1 MLTRAG
7 WGALAAAVTAA
18 VLGRVF
24 GILELYVVAGG
35 IAVAVIWAV
44 LTVLRPMPRLAVHR
58 RVAPGSVMV
67 GEAARVDLVIANTGA
82 HRTPV
87 MRLWEPVGGA
97 GAVMHLAPLSSG
109 ERTAAAYRLPT
120 ARRGLVTAGP
130 LRVRRADVLGIASRS
145 TVVPGIAELLVTPH
159 HTPVSMGHHAA
170 AGALGDLVRMKALGQ
185 TGTEFHALRPY
196 VPGDDIRRISWKA
209 SARSTD
215 LIVKDTAPE
224 GLRRCTVVLDLD
236 AAGYSGEAGTQA
248 FERAVSA
255 AASVLTGAVQAGLLT
270 RVVAADVDLRGHD
283 VAAAA
288 LRWLATV
295 EPREHT
301 TAVPALQTTE
311 GLGLL
316 VVVAPSVERPFVAE
330 VRSNASPDDVVVVV
344 ATRHH
349 TTSTGGER
357 HLVVDATD
365 TPDTGDTGSTGAF
378 TASWAALVGDGGIAA
393 RLPDAYRTEP

>member
-7 WGALAAAVTAA
+7 WGALAAAGIAA
-18 VLGRVF
+18 ALGRVF
-24 GILELYVVAGG
+24 GILELYVLAGG
-35 IAVAVIWAV
+35 IAVAVVWAV

-67 GEAARVDLVIANTGA
+67 GEEARVDLVIANSGS

-97 GAVMHLAPLSSG
+97 GAVMHLAPLSAG

-120 ARRGLVTAGP
+120 ARRGLVAAGP
-130 LRVRRADVLGIASRS
+130 LRVRRADVLGIAARS
-145 TVVPGIAELLVTPH
+145 TVVPGNAELLVTPH
-159 HTPVSMGHHAA
+159 HSPVSMGHHAA
-170 AGALGDLVRMKALGQ
+170 AGVLGDLVRMKALGQ

-236 AAGYSGEAGTQA
+236 ASGYTGDEGEAA

-270 RVVAADVDLRGHD
+270 RVVATDVDLRGHD
-283 VAAAA
+283 VAAVA

-295 EPREHT
+295 EPSEHT

-316 VVVAPSVERPFVAE
+316 VVVAPAVDCPFVAE
-330 VRSNASPDDVVVVV
+330 VRGNASPDDVVVVV

-349 TTSTGGER
+349 STSTVGDR
-357 HLVVDATD
+357 RLVVDAT
-365 TPDTGDTGSTGAF
+365 GDGSF
-378 TASWAALVGDGGIAA
+378 TASWAALVGDGGIAS
-393 RLPDAYRTEP
+393 RLPAAYRTEP

>member
-7 WGALAAAVTAA
+7 WGALAAAGTAA

-24 GILELYVVAGG
+24 GILELYVLAGG
-35 IAVAVIWAV
+35 IVVAVVWAV

-58 RVAPGSVMV
+58 RVAPSSVMV
-67 GEAARVDLVIANTGA
+67 GEDARVDLVIANSGN

-97 GAVMHLAPLSSG
+97 GAVMHLAPLNAG

-130 LRVRRADVLGIASRS
+130 LRVRRADVLGIAARS
-145 TVVPGIAELLVTPH
+145 TVVPGSAELLVTPH
-159 HTPVSMGHHAA
+159 HSPVSMGHHAS
-170 AGALGDLVRMKALGQ
+170 AGVLGDLVRMKALGQ
-185 TGTEFHALRPY
+185 TGNEFHALRPY

-236 AAGYSGEAGTQA
+236 ASGYTGDAGDAA

-255 AASVLTGAVQAGLLT
+255 AASVLTGAAQAGLLT
-270 RVVAADVDLRGHD
+270 RMVATDVDLRGHD
-283 VAAAA
+283 VTPVA

-316 VVVAPSVERPFVAE
+316 VVVAPALDSPFVTE
-330 VRSNASPDDVVVVV
+330 VRGNASPDDVVVVI

-349 TTSTGGER
+349 STSTVADR
-357 HLVVDATD
+357 RLVVDATD
-365 TPDTGDTGSTGAF
+365 DAAF
-378 TASWAALVGDGGIAA
+378 TASWNALVGDGGIAS
-393 RLPDAYRTEP
+393 RLPAAYRTEP

>member
-35 IAVAVIWAV
+35 IAVAVVWAV

-67 GEAARVDLVIANTGA
+67 GEAARVDLVIANPGPR
-82 HRTPV
+82 RTPV

-97 GAVMHLAPLSSG
+97 GAVMHLAPLSPG

-145 TVVPGIAELLVTPH
+145 TVMPGTAELLVTPH

-170 AGALGDLVRMKALGQ
+170 AGVLGDLIRLKALGQ

-236 AAGYSGEAGTQA
+236 AAGYSGEAGTEA

-255 AASVLTGAVQAGLLT
+255 AASVVTGAVQAGLLT

-283 VAAAA
+283 VAPAA

-295 EPREHT
+295 EPREQT
-301 TAVPALQTTE
+301 AAVPALQTTE

-316 VVVAPSVERPFVAE
+316 VVVAPSLDRPFVAE

-344 ATRHH
+344 ATRNHG
-349 TTSTGGER
+349 TTTGNDR

-365 TPDTGDTGSTGAF
+365 ATDNGSFA
-378 TASWAALVGDGGIAA
+378 ASWAALVGDGGSAA
-393 RLPDAYRTEP
+393 RLPAAYRTEP

>member
-1 MLTRAG
+1 
-7 WGALAAAVTAA
+7 
-18 VLGRVF
+18 
-24 GILELYVVAGG
+24 
-35 IAVAVIWAV
+35 
-44 LTVLRPMPRLAVHR
+44 
-58 RVAPGSVMV
+58 
-67 GEAARVDLVIANTGA
+67 
-82 HRTPV
+82 
-87 MRLWEPVGGA
+87 
-97 GAVMHLAPLSSG
+97 
-109 ERTAAAYRLPT
+109 
-120 ARRGLVTAGP
+120 
-130 LRVRRADVLGIASRS
+130 
-145 TVVPGIAELLVTPH
+145 
-159 HTPVSMGHHAA
+159 
-170 AGALGDLVRMKALGQ
+170 
-185 TGTEFHALRPY
+185 
-196 VPGDDIRRISWKA
+196 
-209 SARSTD
+209 
-215 LIVKDTAPE
+215 
-224 GLRRCTVVLDLD
+224 
-236 AAGYSGEAGTQA
+236 
-248 FERAVSA
+248 
-255 AASVLTGAVQAGLLT
+255 VQAGLLT

>member
-35 IAVAVIWAV
+35 IAVAVVWAV

-67 GEAARVDLVIANTGA
+67 GEAARVDLVIANPGPR
-82 HRTPV
+82 RTPV

-97 GAVMHLAPLSSG
+97 GAVMHLAPLSPG

-145 TVVPGIAELLVTPH
+145 TVMPGTAELLVTPH

-170 AGALGDLVRMKALGQ
+170 AGVLGDLVRLKALGQ

-224 GLRRCTVVLDLD
+224 GLRRCTVVLDLE
-236 AAGYSGEAGTQA
+236 AAGYSGEAGTEA

-255 AASVLTGAVQAGLLT
+255 AASVVTGAVQAGLLT

-283 VAAAA
+283 VAPAA

-295 EPREHT
+295 EPREQT
-301 TAVPALQTTE
+301 AAVPALQTTE

-316 VVVAPSVERPFVAE
+316 VVVAPSLDRPFVAE

-344 ATRHH
+344 ATRNHG
-349 TTSTGGER
+349 TTTGNDR

-365 TPDTGDTGSTGAF
+365 ATDNGSFA
-378 TASWAALVGDGGIAA
+378 ASWAALVGDGGSAA
-393 RLPDAYRTEP
+393 RLPAAYRTEP

>member
-7 WGALAAAVTAA
+7 WGALAAAATAA

-35 IAVAVIWAV
+35 IAVAVVWAV
-44 LTVLRPMPRLAVHR
+44 LTVLRPMPRLTVHR

-67 GEAARVDLVIANTGA
+67 GEAARVDLVIANPGPR
-82 HRTPV
+82 RTPV

-97 GAVMHLAPLSSG
+97 GAVMHLAPLSPG

-130 LRVRRADVLGIASRS
+130 VRVRRADVLGIASLS
-145 TVVPGIAELLVTPH
+145 TVMPGTAELLVTPH

-170 AGALGDLVRMKALGQ
+170 AGVLGDLIRLKALGQ

-224 GLRRCTVVLDLD
+224 GLRRCTVVLDLE
-236 AAGYSGEAGTQA
+236 AAGYSGEAGTEA

-255 AASVLTGAVQAGLLT
+255 AASVVTGAVQAGLLT

-283 VAAAA
+283 VAPAA

-295 EPREHT
+295 EPREQT
-301 TAVPALQTTE
+301 AAVPALQTTE

-316 VVVAPSVERPFVAE
+316 VVVAPSLDRPFVAE

-344 ATRHH
+344 ATRNHG
-349 TTSTGGER
+349 TTTGNDR

-365 TPDTGDTGSTGAF
+365 ATDNGSFA
-378 TASWAALVGDGGIAA
+378 ASWAALVGDGGSAA
-393 RLPDAYRTEP
+393 RLPAAYRTEP

>member
-7 WGALAAAVTAA
+7 WGALAAAGTAA
-18 VLGRVF
+18 ALGRVF
-24 GILELYVVAGG
+24 GILELYVLAGG
-35 IAVAVIWAV
+35 IAVAVVWAV

-67 GEAARVDLVIANTGA
+67 GEEARVDLVIANSGS

-97 GAVMHLAPLSSG
+97 GAVMHLAPLSAG

-120 ARRGLVTAGP
+120 TRRGLVMAGP
-130 LRVRRADVLGIASRS
+130 LRVRRADVLGIAARS
-145 TVVPGIAELLVTPH
+145 TVVPGNAELLVTPRH
-159 HTPVSMGHHAA
+159 SPVPMGHHAA
-170 AGALGDLVRMKALGQ
+170 AGVLGDLVRMKALGQ

-196 VPGDDIRRISWKA
+196 VPGDDMRRISWKA

-236 AAGYSGEAGTQA
+236 ASGYTGDGGDVA

-270 RVVAADVDLRGHD
+270 RVVATDVDLRGHE
-283 VAAAA
+283 VAAVA

-295 EPREHT
+295 EPSEYT

-316 VVVAPSVERPFVAE
+316 VVVAPAVDRPFVAE
-330 VRSNASPDDVVVVV
+330 VRGNASPDDVVVVV

-349 TTSTGGER
+349 STSTASDR
-357 HLVVDATD
+357 RLVVDATD
-365 TPDTGDTGSTGAF
+365 DGSF
-378 TASWAALVGDGGIAA
+378 TASWAALVGDGGVAT
-393 RLPDAYRTEP
+393 RLPAAYRTEP

>member
-7 WGALAAAVTAA
+7 WGALAAAGTAA
-18 VLGRVF
+18 ALGRVF
-24 GILELYVVAGG
+24 GILELYVLAGG
-35 IAVAVIWAV
+35 IAVAVVWAV

-67 GEAARVDLVIANTGA
+67 GEEARVDLVIANSGS

-97 GAVMHLAPLSSG
+97 GAVMHLAPLGAG
-109 ERTAAAYRLPT
+109 ERAAAAYRLPT
-120 ARRGLVTAGP
+120 ARRGLVMAGP
-130 LRVRRADVLGIASRS
+130 LRVRRSDVLGIAARS
-145 TVVPGIAELLVTPH
+145 TVVPGSAELLVTPRH
-159 HTPVSMGHHAA
+159 GPVPMGHHAA
-170 AGALGDLVRMKALGQ
+170 AGVLGDLVRMKALGQ

-236 AAGYSGEAGTQA
+236 ASGYTGAGGDVA

-270 RVVAADVDLRGHD
+270 RVVATDVDLRGHD
-283 VAAAA
+283 VAAVA

-295 EPREHT
+295 EPSEHT

-316 VVVAPSVERPFVAE
+316 VVVAPSVDRPFVAE
-330 VRSNASPDDVVVVV
+330 VRGNASPDDVVVVV

-349 TTSTGGER
+349 STSTAGDR
-357 HLVVDATD
+357 RLVVDATD
-365 TPDTGDTGSTGAF
+365 DGSF
-378 TASWAALVGDGGIAA
+378 TASWAALVGDGGIAS
-393 RLPDAYRTEP
+393 RLPAAYRTEP

>member
-7 WGALAAAVTAA
+7 WGALAAAATAA

-35 IAVAVIWAV
+35 IAVAVVWAV
-44 LTVLRPMPRLAVHR
+44 LTVLRPMPRLTVHR

-67 GEAARVDLVIANTGA
+67 GEAARVDLVIANPGPR
-82 HRTPV
+82 RTPV

-97 GAVMHLAPLSSG
+97 GAVMHLAPLSPG

-145 TVVPGIAELLVTPH
+145 TVMPGTAELLVTPH

-170 AGALGDLVRMKALGQ
+170 AGVLGDLVRLKALGQ

-236 AAGYSGEAGTQA
+236 AAGYSGEAGTEA

-255 AASVLTGAVQAGLLT
+255 AASVVTGAVQAGLLT

-283 VAAAA
+283 VAPAA

-295 EPREHT
+295 EPREQT
-301 TAVPALQTTE
+301 AAVPALQTTE

-316 VVVAPSVERPFVAE
+316 VVVAPSLDRPFVAE

-344 ATRHH
+344 ATRNHG
-349 TTSTGGER
+349 TTTGNDR

-365 TPDTGDTGSTGAF
+365 ATDNGSFA
-378 TASWAALVGDGGIAA
+378 ASWAALVGDGGTAT
-393 RLPDAYRTEP
+393 RLPAAYRTEP